1 MEPGGHD
8 MISRIRSGVEN
19 GCETPGNS
27 SGDDCE
33 EVLKRAFEGL
43 VEREARLN
51 LLADMLFDGT
61 LIVREGVIIE
71 ANQGLLS
78 MSGYDASE
86 LLGQKIEELDGW
98 QGFGKALAAA
108 SGKRVSIE
116 TWLPRKRSRS
126 VNATVRA
133 VRVLFSGVEFVLAV
147 VAGITEDEP
156 ASESLLRSAERYR
169 SLFQSVSDIIFTKDS
184 NLRFSEVNPAMEKTF
199 GLSASDIVG
208 RSAEQ
213 IYGAATGERIRAWDQ
228 RVLSGETIEEEHTV
242 LVKGE
247 QLTFHDVRVPI
258 RNSTGE
264 IIGVCGICRNIT
276 ERKKVPTI
284 TEKSSA
290 VFSSKAMIV
299 TMEQAAQASVAD
311 CIVLL
316 QGESG
321 TGKDY
326 LAKWIHDHSRRSGSP
341 FLGINCAAVPHEIA
355 ESELFGHESGAFTG
369 ARGRKRGLLEL
380 AEGGTLLLNEIGELS
395 PAVQSKLLVFLDTR
409 SCYRLGGEKPVRV
422 DARIMA
428 ATHRSLEEEVQAGR
442 FSEALFYRLNVFF
455 IDIPTLRERVEDIPI
470 LASQIISRV
479 AAEMNMAEVPQ
490 LDSSFVKTILSYQWP
505 GNIRELRNVIERAMI
520 LWQRGHLKLEL
531 PSIDLDKQDLSLK
544 LSFRPDRNLRELSR
558 EVTKSICLEAVRRFG
573 GNKTAAARALGVS
586 RDSLYR
592 HIKGSTD
599 FSK

>member
-27 SGDDCE
+27 SGDDCK

-169 SLFQSVSDIIFTKDS
+169 SLFQSVPDIIFTKDS

-199 GLSASDIVG
+199 GLPASDIVG

-213 IYGAATGERIRAWDQ
+213 VYGAATGERIRAWDQ

-442 FSEALFYRLNVFF
+442 FSEALFYRLNVFS

-490 LDSSFVKTILSYQWP
+490 LDSSFVKTILSYHWP

-520 LWQRGHLKLEL
+520 LWNRGHLELEL
-531 PSIDLDKQDLSLK
+531 PSTDSDKQDFSLK
-544 LSFRPDRNLRELSR
+544 LSFLPDRNLRELSR

>member
-1 MEPGGHD
+1 

-169 SLFQSVSDIIFTKDS
+169 SLFQSVPDIIFTKDS

-199 GLSASDIVG
+199 GLPASDIVG

-213 IYGAATGERIRAWDQ
+213 VYGAATGERIRAWDQ

-369 ARGRKRGLLEL
+369 ARGRKKGLLEL

-442 FSEALFYRLNVFF
+442 FSEALFYRLNVFS

-490 LDSSFVKTILSYQWP
+490 LDSSFFKTILSYQWP

-544 LSFRPDRNLRELSR
+544 LSFLPDRNLRELSR
-558 EVTKSICLEAVRRFG
+558 EVSKSICVEAVRRFG

-599 FSK
+599 SSK

>member
-1 MEPGGHD
+1 

-43 VEREARLN
+43 VEREARLS

-108 SGKRVSIE
+108 SGERVSIE
-116 TWLPRKRSRS
+116 TWLPRKRSRP

-133 VRVLFSGVEFVLAV
+133 IRVLFSGAEFVLAV
-147 VAGITEDEP
+147 VAGITEHEP

-169 SLFQSVSDIIFTKDS
+169 SLFQSVPDIIFTKDT

-213 IYGAATGERIRAWDQ
+213 VYGAATGERIRAWDQ

-258 RNSTGE
+258 RNSAGE

-326 LAKWIHDHSRRSGSP
+326 LARWIHDNSRRSGSP

-369 ARGRKRGLLEL
+369 ARGRKKGLLEL

-395 PAVQSKLLVFLDTR
+395 AAVQSKLLVFLDTR
-409 SCYRLGGEKPVRV
+409 SFYRLGGEKPVRV

-442 FSEALFYRLNVFF
+442 FSEALFYRLNVFS

-520 LWQRGHLKLEL
+520 LWNRGHLELEL
-531 PSIDLDKQDLSLK
+531 PSTDSDKQDFSLK
-544 LSFRPDRNLRELSR
+544 LSFLPDRNLRELSR
-558 EVTKSICLEAVRRFG
+558 EVTKSICVEAVRRFG
-573 GNKTAAARALGVS
+573 GNKAAAARALGVS

-592 HIKGSTD
+592 HLKGSTD
-599 FSK
+599 SLK

>member
-1 MEPGGHD
+1 

-19 GCETPGNS
+19 GFETPGNS

-33 EVLKRAFEGL
+33 EVLKRAFEAL

-116 TWLPRKRSRS
+116 TWLPRKRSRP

-133 VRVLFSGVEFVLAV
+133 VRVFFSGAEFVLAV

-169 SLFQSVSDIIFTKDS
+169 SLFQSVPDIIFTKDS

-199 GLSASDIVG
+199 GLPASDIVG

-213 IYGAATGERIRAWDQ
+213 VYGAATGERIRAWDQ

-258 RNSTGE
+258 RNSAGE

-326 LAKWIHDHSRRSGSP
+326 LARWIHDNSRRSGSP

-369 ARGRKRGLLEL
+369 ARGRKKGLLEL

-395 PAVQSKLLVFLDTR
+395 AAVQSKLLVFLDTR
-409 SCYRLGGEKPVRV
+409 SFYRLGGEKPVRV

-442 FSEALFYRLNVFF
+442 FSEALFYRLNVFS

-544 LSFRPDRNLRELSR
+544 LSFGPDLNLRELSR
-558 EVTKSICLEAVRRFG
+558 EVSKSICVEAVRRFG

-599 FSK
+599 SSK